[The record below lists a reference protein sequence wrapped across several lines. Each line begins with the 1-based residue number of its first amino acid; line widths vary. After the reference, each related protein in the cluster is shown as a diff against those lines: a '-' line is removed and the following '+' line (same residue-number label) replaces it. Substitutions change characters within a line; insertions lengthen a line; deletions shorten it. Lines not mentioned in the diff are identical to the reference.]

1 MRKYYSL
8 IDKVYLEANLV
19 KAYHKV
25 RKNNG
30 APGIDGVTVQEYG
43 ENLLERIKKLSEKLR
58 KGEYRPSPVKRVE
71 IPKGNGKT
79 RMLGIP
85 TVEDRIVQQSLKE
98 IMEPIFEEGFHPSS
112 YGYRKGRNPH
122 QAVEKAYAF
131 ACKYKMKYVVQ
142 LDLSQ
147 CFDTLDHEK
156 MIDAVAER
164 ISDGKILRLIRSFLK
179 SGVITD
185 QYQPS
190 EMGSPQGGV
199 ISPLLSNIYLN
210 KFDQKMMA
218 RGIRI
223 VRYADDILIFAKS
236 YKSAEKYLRI
246 AIRILEKELKLK
258 VNKEKTRITTIDDG
272 IEFLGFTI
280 QKGKIRIQEKK
291 MKRFKA
297 KAKTLTRRNQ
307 CTPIGEI
314 IKRLNQ
320 LLRGFSNYYKIIDWV
335 GVFRDLMGWIR
346 RRLRAIILRQ
356 WKTTKKLRRVMRQK
370 GYRGEISGIRMNKWR
385 SSRSRLVSRLLPNKY
400 FQKIGL
406 YDMKLSHV
414 PLSENPILNP

>member
-1 MRKYYSL
+1 MS
-8 IDKVYLEANLV
+8 
-19 KAYHKV
+19 
-25 RKNNG
+25 
-30 APGIDGVTVQEYG
+30 T
-43 ENLLERIKKLSEKLR
+43 
-58 KGEYRPSPVKRVE
+58 
-71 IPKGNGKT
+71 
-79 RMLGIP
+79 
-85 TVEDRIVQQSLKE
+85 
-98 IMEPIFEEGFHPSS
+98 
-112 YGYRKGRNPH
+112 
-122 QAVEKAYAF
+122 
-131 ACKYKMKYVVQ
+131 
-142 LDLSQ
+142 
-147 CFDTLDHEK
+147 
-156 MIDAVAER
+156 
-164 ISDGKILRLIRSFLK
+164 
-179 SGVITD
+179 
-185 QYQPS
+185 
-190 EMGSPQGGV
+190 
-199 ISPLLSNIYLN
+199 
-210 KFDQKMMA
+210 
-218 RGIRI
+218 
-223 VRYADDILIFAKS
+223 
-236 YKSAEKYLRI
+236 
-246 AIRILEKELKLK
+246 
-258 VNKEKTRITTIDDG
+258 DG